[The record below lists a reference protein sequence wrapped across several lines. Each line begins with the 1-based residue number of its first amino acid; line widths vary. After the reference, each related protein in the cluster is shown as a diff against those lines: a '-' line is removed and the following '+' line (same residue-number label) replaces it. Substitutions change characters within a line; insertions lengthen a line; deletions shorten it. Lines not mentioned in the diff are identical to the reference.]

1 MSERARRPP
10 PAATASL
17 PASADD
23 APLHADDAAAT
34 TVGGAE
40 SDGADGWWLYL
51 LECRNGAYYAGISND
66 VSARYAAHLTGRG
79 ARYTRANP
87 PLRLLGSRAYPDRAS
102 AARAEWQLKQ
112 LPRAR
117 KLDWLLHD

>member
-1 MSERARRPP
+1 LRADEAPP
-10 PAATASL
+10 
-17 PASADD
+17 
-23 APLHADDAAAT
+23 T

-40 SDGADGWWLYL
+40 SDGAAGWWLYL

-66 VSARYAAHLTGRG
+66 VPARYAAHQAGRG

-117 KLDWLLHD
+117 KLAWLLQG